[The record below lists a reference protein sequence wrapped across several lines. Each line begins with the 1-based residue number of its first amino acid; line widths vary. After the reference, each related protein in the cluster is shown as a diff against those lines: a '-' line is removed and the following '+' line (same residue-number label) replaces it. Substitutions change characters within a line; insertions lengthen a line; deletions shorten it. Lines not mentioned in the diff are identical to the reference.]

1 MHGLEMRHAF
11 YKVPLKATEHLQA
24 FLLLSFWVF
33 FKNLWFFYII
43 AKAAFVSNNIHR
55 SAI

>member
-1 MHGLEMRHAF
+1 MPGLEMRHAF
-11 YKVPLKATEHLQA
+11 YKVLLKATEHLQA

-33 FKNLWFFYII
+33 FKNLWFFYTI